1 MPSCS
6 QKSLLAERFLNRWRG
21 WIVVL
26 ALASLAIASTAAEP
40 NETDAKNWR
49 SQQLATL
56 ADQIQNADSDDE
68 RLEYVARQSWLRRW
82 KPGRMSPTPA
92 DVSVDSEQSGAERA
106 ESELIEE
113 PLLETLV
120 KPAEIEPNVWL
131 QMIDLQTRLLSVDN
145 DEQRKENL
153 QTTIGLAKQLE
164 QVLSD
169 QFPAESQQLTTPTAW
184 VVAYTRYRL
193 GRALAYRELP
203 TVSERWPISNP
214 DEYEEQLTAAY
225 QRLVKQ
231 ANRDRP
237 EFILLQDRMLRR
249 ADKKGQALELLEAS
263 QQSIDPKWYLKK
275 RRDLLQELGWD
286 PAYQE
291 AARLYL
297 EAGYTDE
304 P

>member
-1 MPSCS
+1 MANCS
-6 QKSLLAERFLNRWRG
+6 PKSSLGERFLRPSRK

-26 ALASLAIASTAAEP
+26 VLASLATGSTAAEP
-40 NETDAKNWR
+40 NPIDAENWR
-49 SQQLATL
+49 SQQLATI
-56 ADQIQNADSDDE
+56 AEQIQNADSDDD

-82 KPGRMSPTPA
+82 KPGHMSLAPTEAPA
-92 DVSVDSEQSGAERA
+92 DSERV
-106 ESELIEE
+106 EE

-120 KPAEIEPNVWL
+120 RPAEIAPNVWQ

-153 QTTIGLAKQLE
+153 RTTIGLAKQLE

-169 QFPAESQQLTTPTAW
+169 QFPSESQQLTTPTAW
-184 VVAYTRYRL
+184 IVAYTRYRL

-203 TVSERWPISNP
+203 SVRARWPISNP
-214 DEYEEQLTAAY
+214 DHYEVQLTAVY
-225 QRLVKQ
+225 QRLIKQ

-249 ADKKGQALELLEAS
+249 AGQKGLALELLEVS
-263 QQSIDPKWYLKK
+263 QQSIEPKWYLKK
-275 RRDLLQELGWD
+275 RRDLLHELGWD

-291 AARLYL
+291 AAQRYL
-297 EAGYTDE
+297 QAGYSDE

>member
-6 QKSLLAERFLNRWRG
+6 PKSLLAERFLNRWRG

-26 ALASLAIASTAAEP
+26 VLASLAIGSAAAES
-40 NETDAKNWR
+40 NEINAENWR

-82 KPGRMSPTPA
+82 KPGRMSPAPT
-92 DVSVDSEQSGAERA
+92 DVSVDSERA
-106 ESELIEE
+106 ESELVEE

-120 KPAEIEPNVWL
+120 RPARIEPNVWR
-131 QMIDLQTRLLSVDN
+131 QMIDLQTRLHSVDN

-153 QTTIGLAKQLE
+153 RTTIGLAKQLE

-169 QFPAESQQLTTPTAW
+169 QFPSESQQLTTPTAW

-203 TVSERWPISNP
+203 SVLERWPISNP
-214 DEYEEQLTAAY
+214 DDYEEQLTAAY
-225 QRLVKQ
+225 QRLIKQ

-249 ADKKGQALELLEAS
+249 ADKKGRALELLEAS